1 MATLKEALT
10 TILADD
16 ADLRTLLEYNVST
29 KPETVVYQNSPE
41 RIPTP
46 FISYRIGGES
56 GFLDRS
62 IFFDFL
68 VWGGD
73 LKAIHDRVYELLHK
87 RVEVVAT
94 DWQVKGILFES
105 SGPEIYDENLKV
117 YFQRARYRVACCKI

>member
-16 ADLRTLLEYNVST
+16 ADLRVLLEYNAST
-29 KPETVVYQNSPE
+29 KPKTVVYQNSPE

-56 GFLDRS
+56 GFLSRS
-62 IFFDFL
+62 IYFDFL

-73 LKAIHDRVYELLHK
+73 LKAIHNRVYELLHK
-87 RVEVVAT
+87 RQEVVAT

-117 YFQRARYRVACCKI
+117 YFQRARYRVACLKI